1 MRGHPVGP
9 GAVARPTAE
18 LGASLAGWGFPVAW
32 AFLLGHRLVMDILVG
47 EATSGGAPRAQGA
60 RVIGDEGLMEL
71 WDLHRDGV
79 SAVSGRGP
87 VDDAPEE
94 RGYFLRRVARAA
106 VGRLVDDA
114 GKGER
119 TPGVALLRAL
129 ADRDLQGLP
138 RRASWHPP

>member
-1 MRGHPVGP
+1 
-9 GAVARPTAE
+9 
-18 LGASLAGWGFPVAW
+18 
-32 AFLLGHRLVMDILVG
+32 
-47 EATSGGAPRAQGA
+47 
-60 RVIGDEGLMEL
+60 MEL
-71 WDLHRDGV
+71 WDLHRDGA
-79 SAVSGRGP
+79 SAVFGRGP

-129 ADRDLQGLP
+129 TDRDLQGYLVEPPGTRPDGCGRNPEAAVP
-138 RRASWHPP
+138 RRGEPPT

>member
-1 MRGHPVGP
+1 MDV
-9 GAVARPTAE
+9 
-18 LGASLAGWGFPVAW
+18 
-32 AFLLGHRLVMDILVG
+32 LVE
-47 EATSGGAPRAQGA
+47 EATSGGAPRAQGE
-60 RVIGDEGLMEL
+60 RVIGEEDPMEL

-114 GKGER
+114 GKGEKGER
-119 TPGVALLRAL
+119 TPRVALLRAL

>member
-1 MRGHPVGP
+1 M
-9 GAVARPTAE
+9 
-18 LGASLAGWGFPVAW
+18 AW
-32 AFLLGHRLVMDILVG
+32 AFLLGHRLVMDILVE

-60 RVIGDEGLMEL
+60 RVIGDEGPMEL